1 MSSSSSAVNSLSSSL
16 TNTSSAST
24 SASSTSASSSTATSG
39 FNGTSQFAADLKN
52 AISRAVTIASLPI
65 AQLQDQ
71 VNLLTQQQTAYQGLN
86 SDITNV
92 SLAIEN
98 IRTAIGANSYSVTS
112 ASTSVATANVALG
125 ALQGTY
131 SLNVLDAGSHTEA
144 MSNDGLAQVTDPTR
158 LNLAAGTS
166 FQLSV
171 NGVQTT
177 INLTTASL
185 NALAK
190 GINSANVGVN
200 ATVINIGSTASPDY
214 RLSLE
219 STGTQD
225 VPIDLTGSDGTSLVT
240 VQEHGAEACYQVNG
254 QPPAGIFST
263 TQNIK
268 LASGVTATIVGAGST
283 TITVNRDSSALGTA
297 LNGLVSAYNSAVL
310 DLSRYHGQGGGVLSG
325 QSEIFDLESELRSL
339 VNFWGGTGSATSL
352 TSLGLSFNQSGQLT
366 LDSSSLASA
375 SMADIDTFFGDGST
389 PGFLLHAESVLN
401 GINDPVSGT
410 LTAAI
415 NQTNTS
421 IKNDNAKIADNQQ
434 KVAALQQNLSQQM
447 SKADAAIAV
456 LEQQASYYTDLFSAM
471 KQDAANIT
479 NS

>member
-1 MSSSSSAVNSLSSSL
+1 V
-16 TNTSSAST
+16 
-24 SASSTSASSSTATSG
+24 
-39 FNGTSQFAADLKN
+39 Q
-52 AISRAVTIASLPI
+52 IASLPI

-86 SDITNV
+86 TDVTNLSIAV
-92 SLAIEN
+92 EN
-98 IRTAIGANSYSVTS
+98 IQSALGSSSYSVNS
-112 ASTSVATANVALG
+112 LSTSVATAKVSMG
-125 ALQGTY
+125 AMQGSYNLT
-131 SLNVLDAGSHTEA
+131 VLDPGSFTEA
-144 MSNDGLAQVTDPTR
+144 ASNNGLAQVSDPSMT
-158 LNLAAGTS
+158 NIAAGTS

-177 INLTTASL
+177 IHLATASL

-200 ATVINIGSTASPDY
+200 ATIINIGSTSSPDY

-219 STGTQD
+219 STTTQN
-225 VPIDLTGSDGTSLVT
+225 VPIDLTASDGTHLVT
-240 VQEHGAEACYQVNG
+240 VQEAGSQACYQVNG
-254 QPPAGIFST
+254 QPPAGISST
-263 TQNIK
+263 TPNIK
-268 LASGVTATIVGAGST
+268 LAPGVTATIAGAGST
-283 TITVNRDSSALGTA
+283 TITVGRDSSALGTA
-297 LNGLVSAYNSAVL
+297 LNGLVSAYNSALL

-325 QSEIFDLESELRSL
+325 QSEVFDLESEMRNLI
-339 VNFWGGTGSATSL
+339 NFTGGTGGTTSL
-352 TSLGLSFNQSGQLT
+352 TSLGLSFNDSGQLT
-366 LDSSSLASA
+366 FNSSALYSA

-389 PGFLLHAESVLN
+389 PGFLLHAESVIN

-421 IKNDNAKIADNQQ
+421 IKNDNAKITSNQQ
-434 KVAALQQNLSQQM
+434 QIATLQENLTQRM